1 MIRKKT
7 AYRLRTVQPWP
18 FHVSLPRNSKW
29 WHLMCVGFIQYSL
42 IFFLSSSLFYARM
55 HISRHCILIS
65 NSRVDVRMICVCDR
79 DFFWFDE
86 RDIYTK
92 YSNLYSAF
100 VIFCVCC
107 LYVHF
112 HSTWLMGL
120 SDLVVC
126 LILAFFS
133 HSLCILL
140 YRFCLLMN
148 GNCGDF
154 SERMQSVRD

>member
-79 DFFWFDE
+79 DFCLIRWTW
-86 RDIYTK
+86 Y
-92 YSNLYSAF
+92 LYKIFEFIFGIRHILCVLFVCAF
-100 VIFCVCC
+100 S
-107 LYVHF
+107 LD
-112 HSTWLMGL
+112 L
-120 SDLVVC
+120 SDGIVRFGC
-126 LILAFFS
+126 LFDPGILLAFIV
-133 HSLCILL
+133 HIIIQIL
-140 YRFCLLMN
+140 FV
-148 GNCGDF
+148 D
-154 SERMQSVRD
+154 EW